1 MHAASLWQVLS
12 PAAPRQAA
20 PPPARADVVVIGAG
34 YTGLAAAR
42 ALALA
47 GTRVVVLERETAGF
61 GASSRNGGMVLPGYK
76 QDLPVLIRQLGLPAA
91 QRLFRD
97 SVAAV
102 NFVERLVG
110 EEEIGCDWR
119 RAGHITLAAKPSH
132 LKGLEAAA
140 RLLERD
146 FEYRT
151 ELLGPGEV
159 GREIGSRR
167 YHGGLVDTAAGALQ
181 PAAFLQGL
189 LAAALRSG
197 ATVHEGM
204 DVSGIRT
211 GDGSVMITHRAGR
224 IAAEQVLV
232 ATNGYT
238 GRLVPW
244 LARRVVPV
252 GSFIV
257 ATEPLAPEVQRRLI
271 PGNRMLSDTRNL
283 LYYFRL
289 SPDGRL
295 VFGGRAA
302 FVPTALERSRAMLEA
317 GIAEVYPELAG
328 TGIEYAWGGTL
339 GFTLDQLPHAG
350 RRGPIAYALG
360 YGGHGV
366 AMATWLGH
374 HAALAMLDRAP
385 WPAIAS
391 VPFRAIPA
399 YEGRP
404 WFLPLAGAWYGL
416 KDWLT

>member
-1 MHAASLWQVLS
+1 VEVTGIREREGRVVLS
-12 PAAPRQAA
+12 HCSGTVT
-20 PPPARADVVVIGAG
+20 AD
-34 YTGLAAAR
+34 
-42 ALALA
+42 
-47 GTRVVVLERETAGF
+47 
-61 GASSRNGGMVLPGYK
+61 
-76 QDLPVLIRQLGLPAA
+76 
-91 QRLFRD
+91 
-97 SVAAV
+97 
-102 NFVERLVG
+102 
-110 EEEIGCDWR
+110 
-119 RAGHITLAAKPSH
+119 
-132 LKGLEAAA
+132 
-140 RLLERD
+140 
-146 FEYRT
+146 
-151 ELLGPGEV
+151 
-159 GREIGSRR
+159 
-167 YHGGLVDTAAGALQ
+167 
-181 PAAFLQGL
+181 
-189 LAAALRSG
+189 
-197 ATVHEGM
+197 
-204 DVSGIRT
+204 
-211 GDGSVMITHRAGR
+211 
-224 IAAEQVLV
+224 QVLV

-238 GRLVPW
+238 GRLLPW

-257 ATEPLAPEVQRRLI
+257 ATEPLPLEVQRRII
-271 PGNRMLSDTRNL
+271 PRNRMLSDTRNL

-317 GIAEVYPELAG
+317 GIAEVYPDLVG
-328 TGIEYAWGGTL
+328 TRIAYAWGGTL

-350 RRGPIAYALG
+350 RRGRIAYALG

-374 HAALAMLDRAP
+374 HTALAMMDRAP